1 MYMHL
6 NFRHWNFQK
15 ITCHNLDDIKI
26 IRIVLEML
34 NMETTYIYIY
44 LFTISD
50 SRYSYVSSYEFLSCK
65 RGFITSICQQKGLS
79 QAFDTVLFTF
89 NKMTNSYAVYLF
101 IDSNN
106 GLNVLFLFLK
116 KEFSACMTKWSYI
129 RDELNYIQ
137 LFSITVLFIFW
148 VRNLF
153 LQNVY
158 LLIDTAIAS
167 KV

>member
-1 MYMHL
+1 MKRL
-6 NFRHWNFQK
+6 
-15 ITCHNLDDIKI
+15 
-26 IRIVLEML
+26 
-34 NMETTYIYIY
+34 IY

-50 SRYSYVSSYEFLSCK
+50 SRYGDVTSYEFLSCK
-65 RGFITSICQQKGLS
+65 RGFITSICQQKCLS

-89 NKMTNSYAVYLF
+89 NKTNFYTVYLF

-148 VRNLF
+148 VRILF
-153 LQNVY
+153 LQKVY